1 MNASY
6 RNICR
11 HLTVCFLLV
20 VLHVHAAAGEPL
32 LQRKMPP
39 TFTSLPLLI
48 RTFTQKG
55 TSSQRALIAF
65 ENRSIALMYYF
76 QNEYEIKE
84 FPMDFP
90 VTDIVEAYKDDKS
103 LDDNYFLISTRD
115 SVYLYILGKAPL
127 RRITAVYCKGNAR
140 FLPGYNG
147 TEIIAYNREH
157 VYVIH
162 LSNEIT
168 DIARIDE
175 IYKVTSNDI
184 LGIAA
189 IPGTDR
195 VIIACGD
202 ECVSLRTDGT
212 LQWVVKLPVPIKL
225 QHELEN
231 MEIISAIARESLEA
245 QEIWDSYEPPVRVFR
260 DGGSYFLLYP
270 GEGSLVISEL
280 SEKGCHYR
288 ADVPCDGCILDICP
302 SDSSVVVTGGSHTG
316 TRYTGFLIESAYGGD
331 VLRHITLSYPG
342 VFINRIAGG
351 FVLQGF
357 RNHLVLFGTGFRIL
371 AIDHSPLY
379 PTCLE
384 TLYLDNDGSEDIL
397 VGGLSARV
405 SLADTLVE
413 NTIDALGPQESFS
426 FLALS
431 GNRYTGDQYRVDAF
445 LVGVDRTMRAAAG
458 SLEAARLT
466 PYNKQYKREVRNR
479 LYASR
484 ELYYLIGDESGV
496 ALCDSELDRLAQ
508 TIFEREWLVPFVV
521 IGCLIGGFTGFLSI
535 KKKPFLVG
543 GLICI
548 SYALFIYNMLSHEA
562 AQRVGLI
569 GVVSLLAVSIIR
581 IGLKR
586 KRTEIPLPGPTIDK
600 FRSFL
605 MALGAFEHSGRAT
618 RILESLNLLLLS
630 LPDSP
635 EDLPGYCNRL
645 LERSG
650 KFLDSV
656 GPQIREISELLQS
669 IIPKR
674 ALSLELGIIH
684 DDLERSLRAIRT
696 HEFPDKQQV
705 SNVAGNIDRLDG
717 YMRNMRRFVKKY
729 PGTPVQEV
737 VGEVVESKK
746 NEIDAQGVDLRI
758 INRLE
763 YTKIVHIARH
773 ELEAIC
779 ENLLSNSLKALRS
792 SDRRKIIIDL
802 YDEDEFVVFEHSD
815 SGPGIG
821 EAEAKNIFSPRDDIE
836 KGGFGLPYS
845 RFVLE
850 KVNGSIDLGL
860 GRIGGATFLI
870 RLRPWHLVMRS
881 FLLQEG
887 SRGNSAAEE
896 ITIEP

>member
-1 MNASY
+1 MP
-6 RNICR
+6 
-11 HLTVCFLLV
+11 
-20 VLHVHAAAGEPL
+20 AAAGEPL
-32 LQRKMPP
+32 LLRKMPP
-39 TFTSLPLLI
+39 TFISLPLLI

-65 ENRSIALMYYF
+65 ESRSIALVYYF
-76 QNEYEIKE
+76 QNEYEIRE

-90 VTDIVEAYKDDKS
+90 VTDIIEAYKFDKS
-103 LDDNYFLISTRD
+103 LDDNYFLISTSD
-115 SVYLYILGKAPL
+115 SVYLYKLGKAPL
-127 RRITAVYCKGNAR
+127 RRITGAYCKGNTR
-140 FLPGYNG
+140 FLPGHNG
-147 TEIIAYNREH
+147 TEVIAYSRDH
-157 VYVIH
+157 VYVIR

-168 DIARIDE
+168 EIARIDE
-175 IYKVTSNDI
+175 LYEAKSNDI
-184 LGIAA
+184 TGIAA
-189 IPGTDR
+189 VPGTDR
-195 VIIACGD
+195 IIIASGD
-202 ECVSLRTDGT
+202 ECVSLHRDGN
-212 LQWVVKLPVPIKL
+212 LLWIDELPVPIKR
-225 QHELEN
+225 QHELEDA
-231 MEIISAIARESLEA
+231 EIRSVIARESPA
-245 QEIWDSYEPPVRVFR
+245 AKEIWDSYEPPVRIFR

-270 GEGSLVISEL
+270 GEGSLVIGEV
-280 SEKGCHYR
+280 SEKGYHYH
-288 ADVPCDGCILDICP
+288 ADVPCDGHILDIC
-302 SDSSVVVTGGSHTG
+302 SNDSTVIVAGGGHTG
-316 TRYTGFLIESAYGGD
+316 TRYTGFLLECTYGGE

-342 VFINRIAGG
+342 VFIHRIAGG

-384 TLYLDNDGSEDIL
+384 TLKLDNDGSEDIL
-397 VGGLSARV
+397 VGGISARI

-413 NTIDALGPQESFS
+413 MTIAALGPQESFS
-426 FLALS
+426 FLALR

-445 LVGVDRTMRAAAG
+445 LVGLDRTMRAAAG

-466 PYNKQYKREVRNR
+466 PYTKQYKREVRNR

-484 ELYYLIGDESGV
+484 ELYYLSGDESGI
-496 ALCDSELDRLAQ
+496 ALCDFELDRLAQ
-508 TIFEREWLVPFVV
+508 TIFEHEWLVPFVV

-535 KKKPFLVG
+535 KRKLFFIAII
-543 GLICI
+543 ICI
-548 SYALFIYNMLSHEA
+548 SYALFIYNMLSHET

-581 IGLKR
+581 IGLKHR
-586 KRTEIPLPGPTIDK
+586 RTEIPLPGPTIDR

-635 EDLPGYCNRL
+635 EDLPGYNNRL

-650 KFLDSV
+650 KFLDRV
-656 GPQIREISELLQS
+656 GPQIREINELLQS
-669 IIPKR
+669 ILPKR
-674 ALSLELGIIH
+674 ALSLDLGIIH
-684 DDLERSLRAIRT
+684 DDLERGLQAIRT
-696 HEFPDKQQV
+696 GEFPDKQLV
-705 SNVAGNIDRLDG
+705 SNVVGNIDKLDG
-717 YMRNMRRFVKKY
+717 YMRSMRRFVKKY

-737 VGEVVESKK
+737 VEEVVESKK
-746 NEIDAQGVDLRI
+746 NEIDTLGVDLRI
-758 INRLE
+758 IDRLE

-773 ELEAIC
+773 ELEAIA
-779 ENLLSNSLKALRS
+779 ENLLSNSLKALRTS
-792 SDRRKIIIDL
+792 ETKKIIIDL
-802 YDEDEFVVFEHSD
+802 YEEDEYVVFEHSD

-850 KVNGSIDLGL
+850 KVNGSIDLG
-860 GRIGGATFLI
+860 RSWIGGSTFSV

-881 FLLQEG
+881 FLMQEG
-887 SRGNSAAEE
+887 SRGNSAVEE
-896 ITIEP
+896 ITVEP